1 MDDRSPDARGAS
13 LTFPVQQGRPDS
25 AGELPPGFVPLRLVL
40 LPNGVT
46 LELDR
51 PDMTLGRHSGADL
64 RLPMPD
70 VSRRHCRFTWSGGTW
85 AVSDLAS
92 LNGVYVNGRAV
103 QKSELNQ
110 NDLVR
115 IGGFSFAVDL
125 SYPDPPKVKA
135 AAAGRPHGVIR
146 AVSQAARLARRRMA
160 S

>member
-1 MDDRSPDARGAS
+1 MDERSPAS
-13 LTFPVQQGRPDS
+13 ESANLLFPAPEDRPDLP
-25 AGELPPGFVPLRLVL
+25 GEMPPGFVPLRLVL
-40 LPNGVT
+40 LPKGVA

-85 AVSDLAS
+85 AVNDLAS

-103 QKSELNQ
+103 QHAELKQ
-110 NDLVR
+110 DDLVR
-115 IGGFSFAVDL
+115 VGGTTFAVDL
-125 SYPDPPKVKA
+125 SYPEPPKVKA
-135 AAAGRPHGVIR
+135 PVTGRPRGVIR
-146 AVSQAARLARRRMA
+146 AVAHAARLARRRMA